1 MGDGRAMQAGTSHNL
16 GQNFAKAFEIQFQG
30 RDKSL
35 QHAWTTSWGVS
46 TRLIGGVIMT
56 HGDDSGRSSRRAWRR
71 TRSSSCQFSGEL
83 AGDRASPRAIDPRR
97 AGPSPV
103 SGCFWTTAMPTRPA
117 GSLPSGRCA
126 GCRFDSR
133 LARRISR
140 KARSCSCAVTR
151 AKKPLLRWPALP
163 RTSEYSSRPSSERSR
178 SRAEVP
184 RRTPAIRESSYEGFK
199 RSWTDG
205 RGSSC
210 RPGVAIPR
218 AGADQGRDTGDPA
231 EHPARR
237 RSLVRRRGSRHR
249 APCLK
254 CGRPAVAEAWF
265 AKACWPPHPPA
276 PMIAASARASVSA
289 RRSGV

>member
-1 MGDGRAMQAGTSHNL
+1 
-16 GQNFAKAFEIQFQG
+16 
-30 RDKSL
+30 
-35 QHAWTTSWGVS
+35 
-46 TRLIGGVIMT
+46 MT

-71 TRSSSCQFSGEL
+71 APGRHRANS
-83 AGDRASPRAIDPRR
+83 AGNWQETVLPRAQSIRDEL
-97 AGPSPV
+97 V
-103 SGCFWTTAMPTRPA
+103 KSGVRVFLDDRDAYNARLEVCRGEMRGAASTRDWP
-117 GSLPSGRCA
+117 G
-126 GCRFDSR
+126 
-133 LARRISR
+133 RISR

-184 RRTPAIRESSYEGFK
+184 QEHSRFASRRTRDSTA
-199 RSWTDG
+199 WTDG

-265 AKACWPPHPPA
+265 AKAC
-276 PMIAASARASVSA
+276 
-289 RRSGV
+289 